1 MNRMNSV
8 KKSVIA
14 AACIALCIVLPM
26 AFHSIPNGGNI
37 YLPMHIPV
45 LLCGLI
51 CGWPYGLL
59 CGLAGPVLSSLLTG
73 MPAVAVLPSMAVEL
87 AVYGTVTGLLIGMVK
102 TKNRTLNVYISL
114 ISAQILGRIAAG
126 TVKALIFV
134 GGEYSIA
141 MWVAGHFV
149 TSAPGI
155 VIQLILIPAVINA
168 LVKAKIIPVDLK

>member
-1 MNRMNSV
+1 MNKMNSV

-59 CGLAGPVLSSLLTG
+59 CGLAGPILSSLLTG

-87 AVYGTVTGLLIGMVK
+87 AVYGTVTGLMMGMVK
-102 TKNRTLNVYISL
+102 TKSRMLNVYVSL
-114 ISAQILGRIAAG
+114 ITAQIVGRIAAG
-126 TVKALIFV
+126 AVKALIFV

-141 MWVAGHFV
+141 MWIGGHFV

-168 LVKAKIIPVDLK
+168 LAKAKIIPEKLR